1 MVTIKVNIFS
11 NRGQFQNFNSI
22 LYGLKFRQLY
32 IITNKHMVVMTKVDH
47 TRKADGKFIK
57 NDELYRKNTMALTDE
72 EQDIILKIRARKA
85 RKGVV
90 GSIRRVIHV

>member
-1 MVTIKVNIFS
+1 MDLMIKVDRI
-11 NRGQFQNFNSI
+11 
-22 LYGLKFRQLY
+22 
-32 IITNKHMVVMTKVDH
+32 
-47 TRKADGKFIK
+47 RKTDGKFVK